1 MIKFINKATGIIE
14 EPHNEEVI
22 KQYQKS
28 KLYDVYVLGKV
39 PVVAKK
45 ELPQEKIDLNS
56 FTLKE
61 LKDRADKIGLSY
73 KKRATKSE
81 LIELLSK

>member
-28 KLYDVYVLGKV
+28 KLYRQLFEKTE
-39 PVVAKK
+39 
-45 ELPQEKIDLNS
+45 ELPKNYDNY
-56 FTLKE
+56 TLKE
-61 LKDRADKIGLSY
+61 LKQEADKLGLSY
-73 KKRATKSE
+73 KKRATKSD
-81 LIELLSK
+81 LIALLNN